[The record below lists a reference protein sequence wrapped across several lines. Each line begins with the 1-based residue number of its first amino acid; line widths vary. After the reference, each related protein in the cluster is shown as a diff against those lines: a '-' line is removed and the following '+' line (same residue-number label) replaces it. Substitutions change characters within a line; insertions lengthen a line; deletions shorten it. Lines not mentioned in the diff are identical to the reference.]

1 MIKSITKRRKSWHK
15 TLNKRLRR
23 KKRKTVKKKKYG
35 GNGEN
40 EKVTCCM
47 CGKEI
52 SEKNPKIPS
61 GCYMKHGK
69 FRAHKICDDCWWNKF
84 AKEGVNHQCPGCATG
99 KPLNGRPIDNSKV
112 IDLTEDD

>member
-1 MIKSITKRRKSWHK
+1 MTKRRKSWHK

-23 KKRKTVKKKKYG
+23 KKRKTLRRRKYG

-40 EKVTCCM
+40 DPCCM

-69 FRAHKICDDCWWNKF
+69 FRAHKICDDCWWDKF
-84 AKEGVNHQCPGCATG
+84 AKEGVNHQCPGCLTG
-99 KPLNGRPIDNSKV
+99 QKLNAPPPLKKEI
-112 IDLTEDD
+112 IDLTED